1 LARIKYSDTFD
12 YAFDEDG
19 TGGFN
24 SWDDLELIVGHVSKP
39 LAPNMT
45 ESYQDVPARYGG
57 VYLGT
62 HYGER
67 QFDIP
72 ITIMAEDRDE
82 YNRKLRNLTNALINT
97 TDDIETQ
104 YPLRFNDDPD
114 VMYYGHFT
122 AIPTPTFIND
132 GVQDCQTTLT
142 FMLADP
148 RGFMTTKSIQI
159 TNNDQTI
166 VPEGNMTVKPIIHII
181 PKEPLYYVGYETNAE
196 YVAIGYN
203 TNQGN
208 TITNAEGVTELMS
221 AHQRLQVDD
230 PCNTMATWFQAGTS
244 TQSIVPYRGDL
255 DGKATAHGNSI
266 MVAKDN
272 KGHYNWGTRGK
283 HKDFYGPAVL
293 HNGLPRIT
301 PYWKVSVRLHHE
313 KQTGAHNSRSMGK
326 VEAYLLDNDGQ
337 IRGRMGIQD
346 YDHGRMPVAYI
357 QLGTSFKSGSGKYYT
372 IFYNRGN
379 GSQRDTYKKLGTTFV
394 KIPFEKKEVKSSSSK
409 KKNTKASRSYMSTV
423 QREAFKSAAKK
434 SSKKTKKKKSTKKKV
449 VKKKSGGKSTKKV
462 SKPKAKTKSKAVKKY
477 IETYKKEYSYN
488 NTDAYSKF
496 WGEFTLERYRKTDKN
511 GGSKDY
517 YRASIIQW
525 NLDTGMPYSAT
536 NDAHTRYSKQDIQIP
551 SKFNF
556 ALANVG
562 VFFSKHDITEDLAK
576 PTVAYKSDFLTLT
589 DYKEWASDGSSDP
602 DDIPHIIANP
612 GEEII
617 IDTAAEK
624 VTVNGRNLDKYTS
637 WLSTFPGITGGVAQT
652 LHFYPDPAQAD
663 ITIDYKPAI
672 K

>member
-1 LARIKYSDTFD
+1 MARINYADTFD

-19 TGGFN
+19 SDGFN
-24 SWDDLELIVGHVSKP
+24 SWEDLEIIVGHVSKP

-57 VYLGT
+57 VFLGT

-82 YNRKLRNLTNALINT
+82 YNRKLKNLTNALINT
-97 TDDIETQ
+97 TDDIAAQ

-148 RGFMTTKSIQI
+148 RGFMPTKSIKI

-181 PKEPLYYVGYETNAE
+181 PKKPLYYVGYETNDE
-196 YVAIGYN
+196 YVAVGYN

-208 TITNAEGVTELMS
+208 TITTSDGTTESMT
-221 AHQRLQVDD
+221 AHQKLQVDD
-230 PCNTMATWFQAGTS
+230 PCNTMATWFQAGSS
-244 TQSIVPYRGDL
+244 TQSIVPYRGAL

-266 MVAKDN
+266 MVAKDS
-272 KGHYNWGTRGK
+272 KGHYDWGTRGK
-283 HKDFYGPAVL
+283 HKDFYGPVVL
-293 HNGLPRIT
+293 HNGLPKIT

-357 QLGTSFKSGSGKYYT
+357 QLGTSFKSSDKGKYYT

-379 GSQRDTYKKLGTTFV
+379 AAQRKNLATTYV
-394 KIPFEKKEVKSSSSK
+394 KIPFEKKEVKTSSK
-409 KKNTKASRSYMSTV
+409 KKKNATASRSYMATV
-423 QREAFKSAAKK
+423 QREAFKAATKK
-434 SSKKTKKKKSTKKKV
+434 TTKKKTKKKTTKKKV
-449 VKKKSGGKSTKKV
+449 VKKKSGGKTTKKV
-462 SKPKAKTKSKAVKKY
+462 SKPKTKTKSKAVKKY

-488 NTDAYSKF
+488 NADAYSKF
-496 WGEFTLERYRKTDKN
+496 WGEFTLERYRKSDKAGN
-511 GGSKDY
+511 TKDY
-517 YRASIIQW
+517 YRASIVQW
-525 NLDTGMPYSAT
+525 NLETGLPYSAT
-536 NDAHTRYSKQDIQIP
+536 NDDHTRYSKQDIQVD

-556 ALANVG
+556 SLANIG
-562 VFFSKHDITEDLAK
+562 VFFAKHDITEDLAK

-589 DYKEWASDGSSDP
+589 DYKEWASDGSNDP
-602 DDIPHIIANP
+602 DDTPHVIASA

-617 IDTAAEK
+617 IDTGAES
-624 VTVNGRNLDKYTS
+624 VTVNGRKLDKYAS
-637 WLSTFPGITGGVAQT
+637 WLSTFPGITGGVPQT